1 MGITG
6 CADLASWKC
15 WFLLL
20 SYSFLSLWGESK
32 LAKMVWSGFL
42 APRPLSLAPC
52 FISDYVT
59 AVSEGK
65 WHILLNMCLGSSGL
79 NLTWFRYTYQL
90 ALTRVS
96 TGYTSSH
103 WFSCSIEKTSCWILH
118 LPQIVYSGQT
128 SMDLPP
134 CSHRCPVFTSVCCL
148 NGFL

>member
-6 CADLASWKC
+6 CADLASWKF

-42 APRPLSLAPC
+42 APRPLALAPC

-59 AVSEGK
+59 AVSEGN

-79 NLTWFRYTYQL
+79 NLLGLDTH
-90 ALTRVS
+90 
-96 TGYTSSH
+96 TSSPWPESVLATLLVTGSH
-103 WFSCSIEKTSCWILH
+103 APLERPPVEC

-134 CSHRCPVFTSVCCL
+134 CSHRCPVFTNVCCL
-148 NGFL
+148 NGFF